1 MRRNHSNNVNK
12 KKEKKKKKKEKTSPR
27 NEMNHLKE
35 KCRAAE
41 LQIRGERGIE
51 DNSKMIFLIS

>member
-12 KKEKKKKKKEKTSPR
+12 KDEKKKTLPR
-27 NEMNHLKE
+27 NKMNHLKD

-51 DNSKMIFLIS
+51 DN

>member
-12 KKEKKKKKKEKTSPR
+12 KDEKKKKKKTSPR
-27 NEMNHLKE
+27 NKMNHLKD

>member
-12 KKEKKKKKKEKTSPR
+12 KDEKKKKKKTLPR
-27 NEMNHLKE
+27 NKMNHLKD

-51 DNSKMIFLIS
+51 DNSNMIFLIS

>member
-1 MRRNHSNNVNK
+1 MEVQNAAKSLGNK
-12 KKEKKKKKKEKTSPR
+12 I
-27 NEMNHLKE
+27 NHLKE

-51 DNSKMIFLIS
+51 DNSEMIFLIS